1 MGETRKI
8 AVEAQNKIDDLKQ
21 GASVDEAS
29 ARRIRDELQSQ
40 LDDLMED
47 VTQLPDVMLPN
58 TKRVVGDIQKNLGER
73 SKTYA
78 ARALIDQEELNL
90 VIIKIK
96 ILKRQLVN

>member
-1 MGETRKI
+1 
-8 AVEAQNKIDDLKQ
+8 
-21 GASVDEAS
+21 
-29 ARRIRDELQSQ
+29 
-40 LDDLMED
+40 MED

-78 ARALIDQEELNL
+78 ASALIVQEELNL